1 MNQEQAKSNPM
12 ESTIA
17 NKSISVTKIYY
28 ECNRKTVWKPNV
40 NIVRLE
46 RFIEYTKNQKK
57 KKNEQ
62 EKYKINKPIWSIP
75 MYELSIP
82 KSKCWD
88 TCCSNFQTSTIC
100 WSYLCPIC
108 FEIIETKFF
117 TNFSIFSASRVI
129 SRMQCNLC

>member
-46 RFIEYTKNQKK
+46 RFIEYTKNQKTK
-57 KKNEQ
+57 KKWTR
-62 EKYKINKPIWSIP
+62 KI
-75 MYELSIP
+75 
-82 KSKCWD
+82 
-88 TCCSNFQTSTIC
+88 
-100 WSYLCPIC
+100 
-108 FEIIETKFF
+108 
-117 TNFSIFSASRVI
+117 
-129 SRMQCNLC
+129 